1 VSPGARWAAAAGLYA
16 ALTAAYAWP
25 LLPVIGSA
33 LPNDIGDPGLNTW
46 ILWWN
51 AQAAPLTSRWWNAPI
66 FHPAPGALALSETFL
81 NLWPI
86 ATPLQWAGASAVVTY
101 NLMYLLSFPAAA
113 LAAHALAR
121 RLTGR
126 HDLALV
132 AGLAFGFAPYRAAHI
147 PQLQVLWSCWMP
159 LGLLALHRFLEG
171 RQRRDLVFFAVCW
184 VMNGLATGYYL
195 FFFSVLVGVW
205 LVWFARTLRD
215 WVAIG
220 AAATIGTLA
229 LAPLL
234 IGYHQYQSPFGL
246 ARTAEEIEHYS
257 ADLSAVWATSAYLLP
272 SAWTFEP
279 APEGELYPGATI
291 AAIVALA
298 LLVGARRTGSRRRAI
313 VQACLLGLGAA
324 SLAVA
329 VHAWW
334 IGGWAF
340 QVAGLRVSLTHVE
353 RPLVLAAC
361 LLIVGLCWNL
371 RPVQLWRQRS
381 PFLFYS
387 AAAALMLLFAL
398 GPRAR
403 LFGTTFLEP
412 APYALLMELPGGDAF
427 RVPAR
432 FGMLFALCL
441 AVAAALALK
450 RLAPRRIQPVAL
462 AAICGAVA
470 AEGFIVDMHVER
482 VPGPLGAG
490 GVERGAVVLEL
501 PMTNEVFSDLSDTAG
516 MLRATYTDYQLV
528 NGFSG
533 YTPPHY
539 PILKAGL
546 ARLDESVLRALQRFG
561 SFLVFVH
568 DDPDLGERYET
579 LLTELPDAQRVVSG
593 PSGTLF
599 RLPGR
604 NPEPLAEARLLP
616 IGFVR
621 ASAGEGG
628 VPNLTDGDITTRWH
642 TPAGQ
647 VAGETIT
654 IDLEAAATITR
665 LELDLGGFPADYP
678 RRLRISTPAGEEGEA
693 EVSWEGRTAGVAM
706 LGALEDPTRVPMV
719 FELGRPVESRQV
731 VLSILENDGDAVWTI
746 VELRVF
752 GR

>member
-1 VSPGARWAAAAGLYA
+1 MSPGPPGARWAAAAGLYA

-33 LPNDIGDPGLNTW
+33 LPSDIGDPGLNTW

-66 FHPAPGALALSETFL
+66 FHPAPGALALSETLL

-126 HDLALV
+126 HDVALV

-147 PQLQVLWSCWMP
+147 SQLQVLWSCWMP
-159 LGLLALHRFLEG
+159 LGLLALHRFLEQ
-171 RQRRDLVFFAVCW
+171 RRRRDLVFFAVCW

-195 FFFSVLVGVW
+195 FFFSVLVGCW
-205 LVWFARTLRD
+205 LIWFARTLRD

-220 AAATIGTLA
+220 TAATVATLA

-234 IGYHQYQSPFGL
+234 VGYHHYQSHFGV

-272 SAWTFEP
+272 SAWTFDP
-279 APEGELYPGATI
+279 GPEGELYPGVTI
-291 AAIVALA
+291 AAVVALA
-298 LLVGARRTGSRRRAI
+298 LLARARRTGSRRRAI
-313 VQACLLGLGAA
+313 VQAWLLGLGAA
-324 SLAVA
+324 LLAVA
-329 VHAWW
+329 VQAWW
-334 IGGWAF
+334 VGGWAF

-353 RPLVLAAC
+353 RPLVLAAS
-361 LLIVGLCWNL
+361 LLIAGLCWNL
-371 RPVQLWRQRS
+371 RPVELWRRQS
-381 PFLFYS
+381 PFLFYP

-398 GPRAR
+398 GPQAE

-450 RLAPRRIQPVAL
+450 RLTPRGAHPVVLTVVCA
-462 AAICGAVA
+462 AVA
-470 AEGFIVDMHVER
+470 AEGFMLDMPVRR

-490 GVERGAVVLEL
+490 GLERGAVVLEV
-501 PMTNEVFSDLSDTAG
+501 PMTFEVFSSLSDTAA
-516 MLRATYTDYQLV
+516 MLRATRTGYMLV

-539 PILKAGL
+539 AVLRAGL
-546 ARLDESVLRALQRFG
+546 SDLDESVLIALQRFG
-561 SFLVFVH
+561 SYLVFVH
-568 DDPDLGERYET
+568 EDDPVITGRYHDLIGR
-579 LLTELPDAQRVVSG
+579 LPDAQRVMNG
-593 PSGTLF
+593 PAGMLF

-604 NPEPLAEARLLP
+604 APEPPSSGQALP
-616 IGFVR
+616 VASVR
-621 ASAGEGG
+621 ASSAGPPAPLM
-628 VPNLTDGDITTRWH
+628 VDGDLQTRWH
-642 TPAGQ
+642 TLAGQ
-647 VAGETIT
+647 VSGETVVVDFESPVAVT
-654 IDLEAAATITR
+654 RVEIDLGVFTT
-665 LELDLGGFPADYP
+665 DYP
-678 RRLRISTPAGEEGEA
+678 RRLRISGSSGTAA
-693 EVSWEGRTAGVAM
+693 AAWEGSTAGAAM
-706 LGALEDPTRVPMV
+706 LGAVHDPIRVPMV
-719 FELGRPVESRQV
+719 FNLDRPVEGRQL
-731 VLSILENDGDAVWTI
+731 VLTLIADDPDATW
-746 VELRVF
+746 
-752 GR
+752 